1 MPMPHQVLTA
11 NRLCDGVVVFLDAEG
26 GWTERITAAR
36 VAEKADG
43 ESLVAAGEAAAS
55 EVIAPYQIDVTLE
68 AQGPRPL
75 RYRER
80 IRAFG
85 PSIHPEFAK

>member
-1 MPMPHQVLTA
+1 MPQQVLTA
-11 NRLCDGVVVFLDAEG
+11 NRLSDGAVVFLDAEG
-26 GWTERITAAR
+26 RWSERIAAAR
-36 VAEKADG
+36 VAEKADAQA
-43 ESLVAAGEAAAS
+43 LTNAGEATAA
-55 EVIAPYQIDVTLE
+55 EVVAPYLIDVTLE
-68 AQGPRPL
+68 AEGPRPL

>member
-1 MPMPHQVLTA
+1 MAYQVLTA
-11 NRLCDGVVVFLDAEG
+11 NRLGDGVVVFLAAAG
-26 GWTERITAAR
+26 GWTERIADAE
-36 VAEKADG
+36 VAEKAG
-43 ESLVAAGEAAAS
+43 AEALAKRGEATAG
-55 EVIAPYQIDVTLE
+55 EVIAPYLIDVEL
-68 AQGPRPL
+68 APGAGGPTPL

>member
-1 MPMPHQVLTA
+1 MSHQVLTA
-11 NRLCDGVVVFLDAEG
+11 NRLSDGAVVFLDEEG
-26 GWTERITAAR
+26 GWTERIAAAR
-36 VAEKADG
+36 IVEKADG
-43 ESLVAAGEAAAS
+43 EALVAAGEATAS
-55 EVIAPYQIDVTLE
+55 EVIAPYLIDVSLE
-68 AQGPRPL
+68 AAGPRPL

>member
-1 MPMPHQVLTA
+1 MPQQVLTA
-11 NRLCDGVVVFLDAEG
+11 NRLCDGVVVFLDG
-26 GWTERITAAR
+26 DGRWTEHIAAAR

-43 ESLVAAGEAAAS
+43 EALAKAGEATAA
-55 EVIAPYQIDVTLE
+55 EVIAPYLIDVTLE
-68 AQGPRPL
+68 ADGPRPL

-85 PSIHPEFAK
+85 PSVHPEFAK